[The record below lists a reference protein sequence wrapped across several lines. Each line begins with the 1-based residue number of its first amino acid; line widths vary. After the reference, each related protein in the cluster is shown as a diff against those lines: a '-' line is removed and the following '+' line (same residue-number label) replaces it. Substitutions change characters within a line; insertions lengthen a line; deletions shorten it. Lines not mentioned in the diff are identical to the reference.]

1 MPFITIKLFEGRS
14 EAQKEAI
21 ARDVTEVVAKHA
33 LVSKDNVFVF
43 IEDMPE
49 GTYFPHGEKKTR

>member
-43 IEDMPE
+43 IKDMPE